1 MKTRY
6 IVMILVGI
14 PLALLTV
21 GSLATDQTPAK
32 LLMSKPGGP
41 GIVDQREYLQKH
53 EAELVAAV
61 KRMNPKITSVQ
72 FDWSTV
78 ETGDIGNG
86 TPQGGGKVIDVYGKF
101 NHIKGSGFILQM
113 DLTDA
118 GMPDLKRISVPTDF
132 RVRKGDKVSYFD

>member
-1 MKTRY
+1 MKKRH
-6 IVMILVGI
+6 IIMLLIGI
-14 PLALLTV
+14 PLALLAG
-21 GSLATDQTPAK
+21 GSLVTNQTRDK

-53 EAELVAAV
+53 EADLVAAI

-86 TPQGGGKVIDVYGKF
+86 TPQGGGKVIVVYGEF
-101 NHIKGSGFILQM
+101 NHIKGSQFSLQM
-113 DLTDA
+113 SLDKDK
-118 GMPDLKRISVPTDF
+118 MPDLKTISAPNDF
-132 RVRKGDKVSYFD
+132 GVVKGKGWSYFE